1 MPIYL
6 LNANTD
12 VEKAAQV
19 EQKIRET
26 MPEVITIKDL
36 ENIAREIKWGDK
48 ELMYVLFLAPSGNTG
63 YIDVLVRIAETYRK
77 RIFFIVISDEISGND
92 YKRLVRSDGAD
103 WVSANAAAQ
112 EILDIIVRRRAG
124 SEVRSEEGPNPVLVS
139 FVPSAGGVGN
149 SMLAIETAIQ
159 LRKAKATA
167 GHRVCLIDLDF
178 QTSHVCDY
186 LDIEPRLQ
194 IQEISTNPERLDS
207 QLFDVFV
214 SHHGSGL
221 DVFASPRSKFD
232 TCGLDFSALDAL
244 FGMISGRYDLIL
256 IDLPV
261 NWFSWTSKII
271 AASGGI
277 IVTGVN
283 SIPGLRQIAETLT
296 TVRRTSDIFG
306 EIRVVV
312 NKCERGLFGRV
323 ARRQHVESVLK
334 HEKIFYVRN
343 DDAALE
349 SVNTGVPMALGASR
363 RKISRDILAIT
374 AFCTGLQSSP
384 AEVA

>member
-6 LNANTD
+6 LNADTD
-12 VEKAAQV
+12 VEKSRPV
-19 EQKIRET
+19 EQRIRET
-26 MPEVITIKDL
+26 IPEVIKITDL

-48 ELMYVLFLAPSGNTG
+48 ELTFVLFLAPSNSAG
-63 YIDVLVRIAETYRK
+63 YIDVLVRIADTHRK
-77 RIFFIVISDEISGND
+77 RIFFVVISDEISGSD
-92 YKRLVRSDGAD
+92 YKRLVRSGGAD
-103 WVSANAAAQ
+103 WVSANAAAP
-112 EILDIIVRRRAG
+112 EILDIIVRRQAG
-124 SEVRSEEGPNPVLVS
+124 SEVRSKDGPNPILVS

-159 LRKAKATA
+159 FRKAKATA
-167 GHRVCLIDLDF
+167 GRRVCLIDLDF

-194 IQEISTNPERLDS
+194 IQEISINPERLDS

-214 SHHGSGL
+214 THHDSGL

-283 SIPGLRQIAETLT
+283 SIPSLRQIAETLT
-296 TVRRTSDIFG
+296 TVRQTSDIFG

-334 HEKIFYVRN
+334 HEEIFYVRN

-349 SVNTGVPMALGASR
+349 SVNAGVPMALGASR
-363 RKISRDILAIT
+363 RRISQDILPIMT
-374 AFCTGLQSSP
+374 FCTGLQSSP

>member
-19 EQKIRET
+19 EQRIRET
-26 MPEVITIKDL
+26 MPEVIKITDL

-48 ELMYVLFLAPSGNTG
+48 ELTFVLFLAPSNSAG
-63 YIDVLVRIAETYRK
+63 YIDVLVRIADTHRK
-77 RIFFIVISDEISGND
+77 RIFFVVISDEISGND
-92 YKRLVRSDGAD
+92 YKRLVRSGGAD

-112 EILDIIVRRRAG
+112 EILDIIGRRQAG
-124 SEVRSEEGPNPVLVS
+124 SEVRSKDGPNPILVS

-149 SMLAIETAIQ
+149 STLAVETAIQ

-167 GHRVCLIDLDF
+167 GRRVCLIDLDF

-207 QLFDVFV
+207 QLFEVFV
-214 SHHGSGL
+214 SHHDSGL

-232 TCGLDFSALDAL
+232 TCGLDFAALDAL
-244 FGMISGRYDLIL
+244 FGMISDRYDLIL

-261 NWFSWTSKII
+261 NWLSWTSKII

-277 IVTGVN
+277 VVTGVN

-296 TVRRTSDIFG
+296 TVRETTDVFG

-312 NKCERGLFGRV
+312 NKCERGLFGRI
-323 ARRQHVESVLK
+323 ARRQHVQSILK
-334 HEKIFYVRN
+334 HEKILYVRN

-349 SVNTGVPMALGASR
+349 SINTGVPMALGASR
-363 RKISRDILAIT
+363 RKISQDILDIT
-374 AFCTGLQSSP
+374 TFCTGLQSSP
-384 AEVA
+384 AAVA

>member
-6 LNANTD
+6 LNANPD
-12 VEKAAQV
+12 AEKTAGI

-26 MPEVITIKDL
+26 IPEVIKIKDL

-63 YIDVLVRIAETYRK
+63 YIDVLVRIADTYRK
-77 RIFFIVISDEISGND
+77 RIFFIVISDEISGSD

-149 SMLAIETAIQ
+149 SLLAIETAIQ

-167 GHRVCLIDLDF
+167 GRRVCLIDLDF

-194 IQEISTNPERLDS
+194 VQEISIDPERLDS

-214 SHHGSGL
+214 SHHDSGL
-221 DVFASPRSKFD
+221 DVFAAPRSKFD

-277 IVTGVN
+277 VVTGLN

-296 TVRRTSDIFG
+296 TVRETSDIFG

-334 HEKIFYVRN
+334 HEKILYVRN

-349 SVNTGVPMALGASR
+349 SVNAGVPMALGASR
-363 RKISRDILAIT
+363 RKISQDILPIT
-374 AFCTGLQSSP
+374 TFCTGLQSSP

>member
-6 LNANTD
+6 LNANPD
-12 VEKAAQV
+12 AEKTAGI
-19 EQKIRET
+19 EQKISEI
-26 MPEVITIKDL
+26 MPEVIKIKDL

-48 ELMYVLFLAPSGNTG
+48 ELTYVLFLAPSGNTA

-103 WVSANAAAQ
+103 WVSAHAAAQ
-112 EILDIIVRRRAG
+112 EILDIIVRRRGG

-149 SMLAIETAIQ
+149 STLAIETAIQ

-167 GHRVCLIDLDF
+167 GHRVCLVDLDF

-207 QLFDVFV
+207 QLFEIFV
-214 SHHGSGL
+214 SHHNSGL

-244 FGMISGRYDLIL
+244 FSLISGRYDLIL

-261 NWFSWTSKII
+261 SWCSWTSKII

-277 IVTGVN
+277 VVTGVN

-296 TVRRTSDIFG
+296 TVRGTTDVFG

-323 ARRQHVESVLK
+323 ARRQHVESVLNQ
-334 HEKIFYVRN
+334 EKIFYVRD

-349 SVNTGVPMALGASR
+349 SVNTGVPMALGALR
-363 RKISRDILAIT
+363 RKISQDILPIT
-374 AFCTGLQSSP
+374 TFCTGLQSSP
-384 AEVA
+384 AAVA

>member
-12 VEKAAQV
+12 VEKTAEI
-19 EQKIRET
+19 EQKISEI
-26 MPEVITIKDL
+26 MPDVVKIRNL
-36 ENIAREIKWGDK
+36 ENIAREIPFGGK
-48 ELMYVLFLAPSGNTG
+48 ELMYVLFLAPSQDTA
-63 YIDVLVRIAETYRK
+63 YVDILVRIADNYRK

-92 YKRLVRSDGAD
+92 YKRLVRSGGAD
-103 WVSANAAAQ
+103 WVSSKAAAQ

-124 SEVRSEEGPNPVLVS
+124 SEVTSEEGPSPVLVS

-149 SMLAIETAIQ
+149 STLAIETAIQ
-159 LRKAKATA
+159 LKRSKATA
-167 GHRVCLIDLDF
+167 SRRVCIVDLDF

-194 IQEISTNPERLDS
+194 IQEISSTPERLDS
-207 QLFDVFV
+207 QLFKVFI
-214 SHHGSGL
+214 SHHSSGV
-221 DVFASPRSKFD
+221 DVFASPRDKFD
-232 TCGLDFSALDAL
+232 TCGLDFAALDAL
-244 FGMISGRYDLIL
+244 FGMISSHYDLIL

-261 NWFSWTSKII
+261 SWFSWTSKII

-277 IVTGVN
+277 VVTGLN
-283 SIPGLRQIAETLT
+283 SIPCLRQIAETLT
-296 TVRRTSDIFG
+296 TVRQTSDIFG

-349 SVNTGVPMALGASR
+349 SVNSGVPMALGASR
-363 RKISRDILAIT
+363 RKISQDFLPIT
-374 AFCTGLQSSP
+374 TFCTSLQSSP